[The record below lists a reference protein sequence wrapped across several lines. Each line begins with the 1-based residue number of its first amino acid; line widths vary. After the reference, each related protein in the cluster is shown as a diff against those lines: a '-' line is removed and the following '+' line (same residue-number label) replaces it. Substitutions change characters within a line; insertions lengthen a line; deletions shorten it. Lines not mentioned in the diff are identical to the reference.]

1 MAQYLTTRQLQHWTR
16 RFDNHYEYC
25 VEEEDSNQS
34 KTRDMERSTRCQVT
48 SVQTVTVMIQF
59 TQKQLQLSRWRSWWR
74 GWDDCKIVMTRRIRP
89 GGSSGGGGEQFVS
102 RHPAT
107 PLLTTPHHSNT
118 RA

>member
-1 MAQYLTTRQLQHWTR
+1 MTLIRARHGG
-16 RFDNHYEYC
+16 HGA
-25 VEEEDSNQS
+25 
-34 KTRDMERSTRCQVT
+34 ERSTRWQVT

-89 GGSSGGGGEQFVS
+89 GSSSGGGGEQFVS

-107 PLLTTPHHSNT
+107 PLLTTPQQQPGLKIRLCLISGLG
-118 RA
+118 